1 MNKKRLLQWA
11 GTLLSLGLFGWLL
24 ARQDWAATW
33 TYVRRVPLWAPVLA
47 FVFYLGT
54 QLGNAWRW
62 WMVLRLAQ
70 IRLPYW
76 RAAKIVFLGAFA
88 SNFLPST
95 VGGDTVR
102 YLSLLRFTEKKGVG
116 LLSLAVD
123 RLLKMV
129 AMLLLSPI
137 SAVLFAPVL
146 MDIFQGQA
154 APLGAAFLPPKVRH
168 VLRRTWEVLTV
179 WFQRPGDFL
188 RAAGVGFISAL
199 PPFLGLW
206 LVARGLAIDVGLQ
219 HVIGASVITYFLT
232 LLPISVNGYGVRE
245 VLITTLYTFLGA
257 DIEQAAALAVI
268 TRVLMLLA
276 TLPGALWVPEIL
288 ALSTDAQQETVNST
302 P

>member
-11 GTLLSLGLFGWLL
+11 GTLLSLGLFGLLL
-24 ARQDWAATW
+24 ARQDWATTW
-33 TYVRRVPLWAPVLA
+33 TYVRRVPLWVPVLA
-47 FVFYLGT
+47 FIFYLGA

-62 WMVLRLAQ
+62 WVVLGLAQ

-116 LLSLAVD
+116 LLSLVVD

-137 SAVLFAPVL
+137 SVVLFGPVL

-168 VLRRTWEVLTV
+168 ALRRTWEVLTV

-188 RAAGVGFISAL
+188 RAVGVGFVSAF

-206 LVARGLAIDVGLQ
+206 LVARGLAINVGLQ

-257 DIEQAAALAVI
+257 GIEQAAALAVI

-276 TLPGALWVPEIL
+276 TLPGALWLPEIL
-288 ALSTDAQQETVNST
+288 ALNTDDLQETVNST